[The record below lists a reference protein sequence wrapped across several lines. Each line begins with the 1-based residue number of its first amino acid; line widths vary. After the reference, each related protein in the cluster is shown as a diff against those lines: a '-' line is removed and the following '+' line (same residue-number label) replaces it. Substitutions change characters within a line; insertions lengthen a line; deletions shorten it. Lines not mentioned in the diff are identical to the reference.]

1 MSKIMERIASYCKK
15 MSGQDIALKAM
26 DKHQSGKLPIVI
38 TGNYT
43 CYEAV
48 LMDVPILLLAIQ
60 NDGYTPKLLQKHQQM
75 VTRLT
80 GLHTVF
86 VMENVASYHIS
97 RMIEARINFIIP
109 DKMIYIPSL
118 LVNLKEMKDGRKLEE
133 EVMPGMAQCVILYH
147 LQHESLNG
155 CTTRQLA
162 EKFRT
167 SYASMNRAL
176 RWLNLKGVVELEGIK
191 EKTLVITDKGKEL
204 WEKVSPLM
212 LSPVDRMVY
221 TDHELMEIP
230 SSGESALE
238 QYTMIAAPEKPCKA
252 VSKEWALEQKD
263 MLNKYDGNYL
273 VEIWRY
279 DPNILEKNHTIDPLS
294 LYLSLR
300 TSDDERIK
308 IELKN
313 LISSV
318 AWLED

>member
-1 MSKIMERIASYCKK
+1 M
-15 MSGQDIALKAM
+15 
-26 DKHQSGKLPIVI
+26 
-38 TGNYT
+38 
-43 CYEAV
+43 
-48 LMDVPILLLAIQ
+48 
-60 NDGYTPKLLQKHQQM
+60 
-75 VTRLT
+75 
-80 GLHTVF
+80 
-86 VMENVASYHIS
+86 
-97 RMIEARINFIIP
+97 
-109 DKMIYIPSL
+109 
-118 LVNLKEMKDGRKLEE
+118 
-133 EVMPGMAQCVILYH
+133 
-147 LQHESLNG
+147 
-155 CTTRQLA
+155 TTRQLA
-162 EKFRT
+162 GKFRT

-212 LSPVDRMVY
+212 LSPVDRVAY
-221 TDHELMEIP
+221 TDHELMEKP

-273 VEIWRY
+273 VEVWRY
-279 DPNILEKNHTIDPLS
+279 DPSILVKNHTIDPLS

-300 TSDDERIK
+300 TSVDERIK

-318 AWLED
+318 VWLEE